1 MRKTFVAIASAAA
14 LCGATSA
21 SADTWSP
28 SGSWQ
33 LSGPVTVSKGLT
45 LGCTLTINGTVPAGG
60 ATASAT
66 PSLSGFLC
74 GTVSFNN
81 APYVAELQSD
91 GTTLTLYD
99 VSVNTITSGGCSGNI
114 SGQWN
119 NAAKTLTVNTT
130 LPETTPGTGDCTIVG
145 TLNLVTPAN
154 GSITYP

>member
-1 MRKTFVAIASAAA
+1 MRKTFVAIAAAAA

-28 SGSWQ
+28 TGAWQMAGS
-33 LSGPVTVSKGLT
+33 VTVSKGLT
-45 LGCTLTINGTVPAGG
+45 LNCTLTIN
-60 ATASAT
+60 ATTDGSTTNAT

-74 GTVSFNN
+74 GSVSFNN
-81 APYVAELQSD
+81 TPYLAELQSD
-91 GTTLTLYD
+91 GTTLTLYN
-99 VSVNTITSGGCSGNI
+99 VSVNTITSGGCSGDI

-119 NAAKTLTVNTT
+119 NVAKTLTVNTT